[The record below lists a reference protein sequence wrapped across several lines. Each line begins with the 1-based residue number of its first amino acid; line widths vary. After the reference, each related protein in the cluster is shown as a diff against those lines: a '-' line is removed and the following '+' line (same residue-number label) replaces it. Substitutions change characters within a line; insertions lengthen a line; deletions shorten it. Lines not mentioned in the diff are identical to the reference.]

1 MPYMKIQ
8 TNISIS
14 DSGELPGT
22 DVLLTRM
29 SQFLSGK
36 LQKPER
42 YVMVA
47 CEEGVP
53 LVFAGSPEPAMFIE
67 LKSIGLLESATEQ
80 LSADICAFVEREFG
94 IERERVYIEFSSASR
109 TMWGWNGTT
118 FG

>member
-8 TNISIS
+8 TNVSIS
-14 DSGELPGT
+14 DNGQLPEMKELLAG
-22 DVLLTRM
+22 M
-29 SQFLSGK
+29 SRLISEK

-47 CEEGVP
+47 CEEQVP
-53 LVFAGSPEPAMFIE
+53 LVFAGTPEPAMFIE
-67 LKSIGLLESATEQ
+67 LKSIGLQESATKS
-80 LSADICAFVEREFG
+80 LSADICAF
-94 IERERVYIEFSSASR
+94 IERELGIDRGRVYIEFSSAPR